1 MVDLLDAVTRA
12 MTLRATGSPTTPNS
26 GGVFGALAA
35 YIASQRAE
43 QQSQPQDDIYDQTFP
58 GARRTRKPLYN
69 AEGTPRREVTLDR
82 QMLLGSMGEEQN
94 PAMLL
99 GM

>member
-12 MTLRATGSPTTPNS
+12 MTLSATGSPTTPNS

-35 YIASQRAE
+35 YIASQRE

-58 GARRTRKPLYN
+58 GARRTRKTLYN

-82 QMLLGSMGEEQN
+82 KMLLGSMGEEQN
-94 PAMLL
+94 SATLL

>member
-1 MVDLLDAVTRA
+1 MDLLDAVTRA
-12 MTLRATGSPTTPNS
+12 MTLSATGSPTTPNS

-35 YIASQRAE
+35 YIAAKRAE
-43 QQSQPQDDIYDQTFP
+43 QEAPPQDSIYDQTFP

-69 AEGTPRREVTLDR
+69 TEGTSRREVTLDR
-82 QMLLGSMGEEQN
+82 RMLLGSTGEEQN